1 MTNAIID
8 LMHRHRS
15 IRKFA
20 PDPVSRETVET
31 IVSAG
36 QRASTSSNMQYYSAV
51 VVMEPETKAQLATL
65 CGDQEQIRQAPVFI
79 AWCADRARLER
90 ASEQR
95 GHKLNSDYV
104 EAFLVA
110 AVDVGIMM
118 QNAML
123 AAESLGLGC
132 CYIGAIRN
140 NPQAIIELLEL
151 PPLVFPISGMTL
163 GTPADDPIVRPRLPL
178 EAVLHWER
186 YDASGE
192 QPLLEAYDQ
201 AMVQTGIYAGRQV
214 EVPGVPG
221 EVEDYGWREHSAR
234 RLAQPRRTE
243 MRDILARQGFGLK

>member
-1 MTNAIID
+1 MTNATID

-15 IRKFA
+15 IRKFL
-20 PDPVSRETVET
+20 PDPLSRDT
-31 IVSAG
+31 IESIVGAG
-36 QRASTSSNMQYYSAV
+36 QRAATSSNMQYYSAIV
-51 VVMEPETKAQLATL
+51 VTEPEKKAQLATL

-79 AWCADRARLER
+79 AWCADRSRLER

-95 GHKLNSDYV
+95 GYKQNADYV

-118 QNAML
+118 QNATL

-140 NPQAIIELLEL
+140 NAQAIIDLLAL

-163 GTPADDPIVRPRLPL
+163 GKPADQPIVRPRLAL
-178 EAVLHWER
+178 EAIIHWEH

-192 QPLLEAYDQ
+192 QRLLEDYDR
-201 AMVQTGIYAGRQV
+201 AMIQTGIYAGRQV
-214 EVPGVPG
+214 EVPGTPG

-243 MRDILARQGFGLK
+243 LRDVLARQGFGLK

>member
-1 MTNAIID
+1 MSNATLD
-8 LMHRHRS
+8 LMYRHRS

-20 PDPVSRETVET
+20 PDPIPRETIET
-31 IVSAG
+31 IVEAG
-36 QRASTSSNMQYYSAV
+36 QRASTSSNMQYYSAIV
-51 VVMEPETKAQLATL
+51 LTDPAKKARMATL

-79 AWCADRARLER
+79 AWCADRSRLAR

-95 GHKLNSDYV
+95 GYKLNSDYV

-123 AAESLGLGC
+123 AAESLGYGC

-140 NPQAIIELLEL
+140 DTQAVIDLLEL
-151 PPLVFPISGMTL
+151 PQLVFPISGMTL
-163 GTPADDPIVRPRLPL
+163 GVPADNPIVRPRLAT
-178 EAVLHWER
+178 EAVLHWEH
-186 YDASGE
+186 YDASDE
-192 QPLLEAYDQ
+192 QQLLEAYDK
-201 AMVQTGIYAGRQV
+201 AMVATGIYDGRQV
-214 EVPGVPG
+214 AVPGKPG

-243 MRDILARQGFGLK
+243 LREVLARQGFGLK